1 MLALVVVVA
10 GDVLLVVAVLLVD
23 FDVSAVENVEL
34 LS

>member
-1 MLALVVVVA
+1 MVA
-10 GDVLLVVAVLLVD
+10 GDVLLAVGVLLVD